1 MMLRKLIK
9 SGIDHFHIISV
20 DRFLNIG
27 NFLGTLIDQQDQH
40 MHLGIA
46 AQNRFSHFLQ
56 QRCLTCLGRG
66 YDHTTLSLTDGTH
79 QIHNSHG
86 NAAAGSL
93 HFDPLIGEDRSH
105 IFECHSLGGF
115 FYGISVNALNKQK
128 RTELLLLGLDP
139 LVTLQNITGL
149 QSETADLTGCHI
161 DIILTGHIILATDK
175 SIAIRHDFQNTAGF
189 DTAVQFLGILTLI
202 ICHIIGIESTF
213 FGVGFAPHAYVL
225 RTLPTII
232 AIRSV
237 IPLLSDR
244 TFRSLLL
251 LRFFASDG
259 LCRRLLLLLCRFSLF
274 LFFQPLILC
283 QHSFYQLCFF
293 HRRSTLQTAYFCQFF

>member
-1 MMLRKLIK
+1 
-9 SGIDHFHIISV
+9 
-20 DRFLNIG
+20 
-27 NFLGTLIDQQDQH
+27 
-40 MHLGIA
+40 MHLGIT
-46 AQNRFSHFLQ
+46 AQNRFCHFLQ

-79 QIHNSHG
+79 KIHNSHS

-115 FYGISVNALNKQK
+115 FYGISVNALDKQK

-139 LVTLQNITGL
+139 LVTLQNISCL
-149 QSETADLTGCHI
+149 QSETTDLTGCHI
-161 DIILTGHIILATDK
+161 DVILTGHIILATDK

-213 FGVGFAPHAYVL
+213 FGVGFAPHTYVL
-225 RTLPTII
+225 RTLPSII

-283 QHSFYQLCFF
+283 QHSFYQLCLF